1 MEGKMPGGQQ
11 DTWVQALSTEVSLR
25 ACPGVDHGPNQNPR
39 PLLSPISSSR
49 VPLPR
54 VIQNWCVTIKFKEQ
68 TCCPHCPLQPTSLQA
83 KAGGCEPSRK

>member
-11 DTWVQALSTEVSLR
+11 DTGVQALSTEVSLW
-25 ACPGVDHGPNQNPR
+25 ACPGVDRGPNQHPH
-39 PLLSPISSSR
+39 PLLPAISSSR

-54 VIQNWCVTIKFKEQ
+54 VIQNWCVTISK
-68 TCCPHCPLQPTSLQA
+68 CVCPPCPPQPTSLQA

>member
-11 DTWVQALSTEVSLR
+11 DTGVQALSTEVSLW
-25 ACPGVDHGPNQNPR
+25 ACPGVDRGPNQHPH
-39 PLLSPISSSR
+39 PLLPAISSSR

-68 TCCPHCPLQPTSLQA
+68 MCLPTL
-83 KAGGCEPSRK
+83 PSPAHITSGQGRRL